1 MAATCGAIFGII
13 RGDVPHMDHLATHAG
28 AMADLAEIAPT
39 LFPESSKGGDAL
51 DAIWE
56 DAEDFASKL
65 NAFKEA
71 TAAFKTAAESGER
84 GRGHGRLPRCWT
96 SLQGLPRQLPRG
108 IAPRRRGDPSGRPPR
123 SQRARQGARSP
134 VSGRQRPAFPGTGR
148 HKGVPYDGL
157 SVVWR
162 FVATHQGLSYTR
174 QVRTGAR
181 RRSLPAPHRRR
192 AASSRQRVPR
202 NAASPADPSVYD
214 P

>member
-1 MAATCGAIFGII
+1 MRKPFATAVVATCLVAIAVSASEGEVNYRQKTMEAIGGHMGAIFGII

-84 GRGHGRLPRCWT
+84 GEVMAAF
-96 SLQGLPRQLPRG
+96 QGVGQACKG
-108 IAPRRRGDPSGRPPR
+108 CHDNY
-123 SQRARQGARSP
+123 RAE
-134 VSGRQRPAFPGTGR
+134 
-148 HKGVPYDGL
+148 
-157 SVVWR
+157 
-162 FVATHQGLSYTR
+162 
-174 QVRTGAR
+174 
-181 RRSLPAPHRRR
+181 
-192 AASSRQRVPR
+192 
-202 NAASPADPSVYD
+202 
-214 P
+214 